1 MIKLLDAGLGKIYG
15 SVGNVTGLVI
25 GLFAIL
31 IVLDLILRKLGLPLI
46 EGVQEIIEYA
56 LYVVVFLGAPWV
68 LRLGAHI
75 RVDFLSAFIGEQNA
89 KVLDVMTNIL
99 GLLISLV
106 LVYYGMRNLIEA
118 YQFGSAQRQ
127 VFVVMEW
134 HLLIIFVLSFFLCA
148 LEFLLR
154 MWRGH
159 PIPEEAAQS

>member
-15 SVGNVTGLVI
+15 SVGNVTGLAI
-25 GLFAIL
+25 GLFAIF
-31 IVLDLILRKLGLPLI
+31 IVLDLVLRKFGLPLI
-46 EGVQEIIEYA
+46 EGLQEIIEYS

-75 RVDFLSAFIGEQNA
+75 RVDFLSSLLGERNV
-89 KVLDVMTNIL
+89 KTLDVMMNVL
-99 GLLISLV
+99 GLIISLL
-106 LVYYGMRNLIEA
+106 LVYYGMRNLMEA

-134 HLLIIFVLSFFLCA
+134 HLLIIFVLSFSLCA
-148 LEFLLR
+148 VEFLLR

-159 PIPEEAAQS
+159 PVSEETA